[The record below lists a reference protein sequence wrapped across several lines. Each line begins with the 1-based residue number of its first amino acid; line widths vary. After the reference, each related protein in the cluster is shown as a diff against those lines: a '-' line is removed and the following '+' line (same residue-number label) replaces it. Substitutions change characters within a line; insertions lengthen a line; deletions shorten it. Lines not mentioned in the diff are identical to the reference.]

1 MVHLEDGRAER
12 RSVAARHLD
21 TNNGVYKSDAKEW
34 LSWHQQQQAPG
45 GEAASPL
52 PLTQRA
58 QASNQSPNQTPD
70 QVGGAGLAHSSI
82 YNDHDMLLEELEFD
96 E

>member
-1 MVHLEDGRAER
+1 MREKKTVLALVGG
-12 RSVAARHLD
+12 SKYNGQD

-70 QVGGAGLAHSSI
+70 HSSI